1 MRQLIPNP
9 PPDPRPVCAALDAWL
24 QEQPALRTLAVF
36 AALPGEVCLLEL
48 IARHPEIHWTYPR
61 VLGTHLF
68 FHSVKNPQTE
78 LRPGNFGIAEPS
90 PTLPEIPASEIDAF
104 LCPGLAFDA
113 SGGRLGRGKGFYDRI
128 LATARPGALKI
139 GVCFPGQLVPDTFS
153 EPHDVR
159 MDRVI
164 SG

>member
-1 MRQLIPNP
+1 MRQLLPNP
-9 PPDPRPVCAALDAWL
+9 SPDPRPACAALDTWI
-24 QEQPALRTLAVF
+24 QGQPNIRTIAVF
-36 AALPGEVCLLEL
+36 SALPGEVCLLGF
-48 IARHPEIHWTYPR
+48 IAKHSQIQWAYPR
-61 VLGTHLF
+61 VIGGHLS
-68 FHSVKNPQTE
+68 FHLVKNPQTE
-78 LRPGNFGIAEPS
+78 LLPGTFGIAEPS

-113 SGGRLGRGKGFYDRI
+113 NGGRLGRGKGFYDRI

-139 GVCFPGQLVPDTFS
+139 GVCFPEQLVPDTFS
-153 EPHDVR
+153 EPHDVL

>member
-1 MRQLIPNP
+1 MRQLMPDP
-9 PPDPRPVCAALDAWL
+9 PPDSAPACAALDAWIRD
-24 QEQPALRTLAVF
+24 QPNLRTLAVF
-36 AALPGEVCLLEL
+36 AALPGEVSLLEF
-48 IARHPEIHWTYPR
+48 ITRHPEIRWAYPR
-61 VLGTHLF
+61 VLSDQLV
-68 FHSVKNPQTE
+68 FHAVKNPQTD
-78 LRPGNFGIAEPS
+78 LLPGNFGIAEPS
-90 PTLPEIPASEIDAF
+90 PTLPEIPAREIDAF